1 MSIAAHFF
9 NSWLATVGAIWVF
22 AEISYEVF
30 AGLALI
36 IHTASP

>member
-22 AEISYEVF
+22 AEISYEVL

-36 IHTASP
+36 HVASP